1 MNIGL
6 VKSSFYIT
14 YVFLIT
20 TGTICFIEALRNPIP
35 EIRHIMNL
43 ETCISIVAGYF
54 YSQFVQKINKYEENT
69 QSNDEELYKT
79 INDTRYTDWAIST
92 PLMLLVLCMVLGYEN
107 NLTVHFSNIVY
118 ILILNF
124 LMLGSGYIGEINM
137 LPKVLANIVGF
148 IFFFAMYALIWK
160 TYMNNS
166 KTLNSKVIFYIFLI
180 LWAFYGLFYNMDT
193 FTKIVGYNILDL
205 LSKAFVGIF
214 FWLYL
219 TKCIKF

>member
-1 MNIGL
+1 MN
-6 VKSSFYIT
+6 V
-14 YVFLIT
+14 
-20 TGTICFIEALRNPIP
+20 
-35 EIRHIMNL
+35 
-43 ETCISIVAGYF
+43 
-54 YSQFVQKINKYEENT
+54 FVQKINKYEENT

-107 NLTVHFSNIVY
+107 KITVHFTNIVY

-137 LPKVLANIVGF
+137 LPKVLANVVGF

-160 TYMNNS
+160 TYMKKS

-180 LWAFYGLFYNMDT
+180 LWALYGLFYNMDT
-193 FTKIVGYNILDL
+193 LTKIIGYNILDL